1 MSHLPDNVTPSGAA
15 QRGGDI
21 VQLFPSSERRE
32 PPREDA
38 SVWETHGPPIVLR
51 DMQTRREDGHPSC
64 LRRSARSRA
73 ARDATMIE
81 GSQEPDAGV
90 WVVCAIAFVA
100 LAVGFIL

>member
-32 PPREDA
+32 PPRED
-38 SVWETHGPPIVLR
+38 WETHGPPIVLR
-51 DMQTRREDGHPSC
+51 DMQTRGEDGHPSC
-64 LRRSARSRA
+64 ARRRARSRA
-73 ARDATMIE
+73 VRDATMIE
-81 GSQEPDAGV
+81 RSQEPDAAV